1 MKNPELILFASQP
14 IPGRVMPRLQPGV
27 SPERAADI
35 VAFMVR
41 ATATLAV
48 ENWPGDVHLYGD
60 PDAEC
65 ALFREL
71 GAALH
76 VLLAPQA
83 AGDRGQRLSAALQQ
97 GIGRRGAAAVMDCDV
112 PHCGDEVLE
121 RAHDAL
127 ARGRNVIG
135 PTMDGGYYLLGLQQY
150 TPELFTGVAWD
161 GDQILEQTLARAQVA
176 GIEFEM
182 LPRLRNVDTLAD
194 LVAVAQGYAGL
205 QTFLTPA
212 AGHHRL
218 VNKWRE

>member
-1 MKNPELILFASQP
+1 MKNPELILFARQP
-14 IPGRVMPRLQPGV
+14 IPGRVMPRLQPAL
-27 SPERAADI
+27 SPQRAADI
-35 VAFMVR
+35 AAYMIR

-48 ENWPGDVHLYGD
+48 ENWPGEVHLYGD

-65 ALFREL
+65 VLFREL
-71 GAALH
+71 ATTLH

-83 AGDRGQRLSAALQQ
+83 YGDHGQRLGAALQQ
-97 GIGRRGAAAVMDCDV
+97 GIARRGAAAVMDCDV
-112 PHCGDEVLE
+112 PHCGDEMLE

-150 TPELFTGVAWD
+150 TPELFCGVAWD
-161 GDQILEQTLARAQVA
+161 GDQILEQTLARAQAV

-182 LPRLRNVDTLAD
+182 LSRLRNVETLAD
-194 LVAVAQGYAGL
+194 LAAVAQGYAGL
-205 QTFLTPA
+205 QAFLAPI

-218 VNKWRE
+218 VHKGRE

>member
-14 IPGRVMPRLQPGV
+14 IPGRVMPGLQPGL
-27 SPERAADI
+27 SPELAAD
-35 VAFMVR
+35 VAAFMVR
-41 ATATLAV
+41 ATTTLAV

-60 PDAEC
+60 PNGEC

-71 GAALH
+71 ETTLH
-76 VLLAPQA
+76 VLLAPQG

-97 GIGRRGAAAVMDCDV
+97 GIGRRGAAAILDCDV
-112 PHCGDEVLE
+112 PHCGDEILE
-121 RAHDAL
+121 RAHDTL

-150 TPELFTGVAWD
+150 VPALFADMAWD
-161 GDQILEQTLARAQVA
+161 GDQILEQTLVRAQAA
-176 GIEFEM
+176 GIEFEI

-194 LVAVAQGYAGL
+194 LAAVAQGYAGL
-205 QTFLTPA
+205 QTFLTPT

-218 VNKWRE
+218 ISKWWE

>member
-27 SPERAADI
+27 SPEQAADI

-71 GAALH
+71 GTALH
-76 VLLAPQA
+76 VLLASQTT
-83 AGDRGQRLSAALQQ
+83 GDRGQRLSAALQQ

-112 PHCGDEVLE
+112 PHCGDEILE

-127 ARGRNVIG
+127 ARGHNVIG
-135 PTMDGGYYLLGLQQY
+135 PTMDGGYYLLGLQQHV
-150 TPELFTGVAWD
+150 PALFTDMAWD
-161 GDQILEQTLARAQVA
+161 GDQILLRTLARAQAA

-182 LPRLRNVDTLAD
+182 LPRLRNVDTPGDLA
-194 LVAVAQGYAGL
+194 AVAQGYAGL
-205 QTFLTPA
+205 QSFLMPA